1 MAEKLKKLSIY
12 MRPELKAAARN
23 AAEADGLSLSAW
35 FRKKLH
41 QELERQAPIKA
52 ANLPRQ
58 PSH

>member
-12 MRPELKAAARN
+12 TRPELKAAARI

-41 QELERQAPIKA
+41 QELEREASIKA
-52 ANLPRQ
+52 ANQPKQ
-58 PSH
+58 PSS